1 VAATRYKTDVSLH
14 KPYAGTFEALL
25 FPNPTHNITEL
36 QIKGNYKNIEVA
48 ITNMVGGLVWKSV
61 FYNRTKIGL
70 PTEKL
75 TAGVY
80 MITIKCGVENKSIRL
95 VKQ

>member
-1 VAATRYKTDVSLH
+1 
-14 KPYAGTFEALL
+14 
-25 FPNPTHNITEL
+25 
-36 QIKGNYKNIEVA
+36 
-48 ITNMVGGLVWKSV
+48 MVGGLVSKSV

-80 MITIKCGVENKSIRL
+80 MVTIKCGVENKSIKL